1 MPSGPDMKEVVSW
14 VFENILSIRNK
25 NNKKR
30 KYKNKNL
37 EKKQRNDWEDR
48 ELPIPLIFSQNPTRR
63 QKLIIRNKKQTM
75 MANSRNK
82 RII

>member
-37 EKKQRNDWEDR
+37 EKKERNDWEDR
-48 ELPIPLIFSQNPTRR
+48 ELPSPVIFSQNPTRR